1 MYTFKPPT
9 NPQLCMKSLTIL
21 LIAFIFS
28 LNSYADTIS
37 DKEKNALIKFYHATN
52 GANWKI
58 KWDLSLSVSTWYG
71 VQTENGKVIGLY
83 LEDNNLEGELPPVFF
98 DLTNLVAIDFHKNS
112 LHGKLSP
119 EIGRLK
125 QLEVL
130 SLFDNK
136 IEGDLPGS
144 IYQLSTLK
152 ILLLNNNKL
161 SGTLSSEIINFHAL
175 QNLSLFDNSFEGE
188 IPKELEKLHNLAE
201 MNLSYNKFTGTV
213 SKSLALLD
221 PLNMTML
228 DEDGTPFLL
237 EINTEKETT
246 IVTQN

>member
-1 MYTFKPPT
+1 
-9 NPQLCMKSLTIL
+9 MKSLTTI

-28 LNSYADTIS
+28 LNIYADTIS
-37 DKEKNALIKFYHATN
+37 DKEKDALIKFYHATN

-71 VQTENGKVIGLY
+71 VKTENGRVIGLY
-83 LEDNNLEGELPPVFF
+83 LEDNNLEGELPAAFF
-98 DLTNLVAIDFHKNS
+98 DLTHLVAIDFHKNN
-112 LHGKLSP
+112 LRGKLSP
-119 EIGRLK
+119 DMGKLK
-125 QLEVL
+125 QLEIL
-130 SLFDNK
+130 SLFENK

-144 IYQLSTLK
+144 IYQISTLK

-188 IPKELEKLHNLAE
+188 IPKELEKLHNLSE

-228 DEDGTPFLL
+228 DEEGIPFLL